1 MGGLR
6 RGSTVPHE
14 RGFYVALGANL
25 SRARV
30 RAELSQQDVG
40 ETLGMTRAAVSLV
53 ENGRSGLPVHRLVEW
68 CDLLCV
74 KLGTI
79 VPKTG

>member
-6 RGSTVPHE
+6 RGSTVPAS
-14 RGFYVALGANL
+14 RDFYVALGANL

-30 RAELSQQDVG
+30 RAELTQQDVAD
-40 ETLGMTRAAVSLV
+40 ELGMTRAAVCNV
-53 ENGRSGLPVHRLVEW
+53 EQGNTGLPVHRLVEW
-68 CDLLCV
+68 AAVLCV

-79 VPKTG
+79 IPKNV